1 MFATWVR
8 AFRLNSFARTASRPL
23 IAGKV
28 ESPLTDLFTKDAIF
42 FGEVVDTDLLMLIE
56 LGSEAGKKEQNGLR
70 NAGMGRCY
78 HLAWSRLCQR
88 FQRV

>member
-1 MFATWVR
+1 
-8 AFRLNSFARTASRPL
+8 
-23 IAGKV
+23 V

-78 HLAWSRLCQR
+78 HLAWSRLC
-88 FQRV
+88 RVFNAFEFLHLTGSAPPHRV